1 MLTTLTL
8 DDDIADSL
16 KQQARLLNKPF
27 NEVVNET
34 LRRGMSHATGK
45 RPRPAYRVMPNRS
58 GLASGIDPAKLNR
71 FNDEMF
77 DPDA

>member
-8 DDDIADSL
+8 DDDIADFL
-16 KQQARLLNKPF
+16 ERQARLLDRPF

-34 LRRGMSHATGK
+34 LRRGMSHAPGE
-45 RPRPAYRVMPNRS
+45 RPRPAHRVMPNRS